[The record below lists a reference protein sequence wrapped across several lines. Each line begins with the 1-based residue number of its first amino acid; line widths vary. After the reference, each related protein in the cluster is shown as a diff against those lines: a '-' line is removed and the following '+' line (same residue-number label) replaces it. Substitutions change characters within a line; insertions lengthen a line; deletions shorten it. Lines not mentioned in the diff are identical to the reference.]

1 MEMNNIKPKD
11 RSERVCACIY
21 TYIYKCN
28 SINIDCKS

>member
-21 TYIYKCN
+21 IYIN
-28 SINIDCKS
+28 VIELI